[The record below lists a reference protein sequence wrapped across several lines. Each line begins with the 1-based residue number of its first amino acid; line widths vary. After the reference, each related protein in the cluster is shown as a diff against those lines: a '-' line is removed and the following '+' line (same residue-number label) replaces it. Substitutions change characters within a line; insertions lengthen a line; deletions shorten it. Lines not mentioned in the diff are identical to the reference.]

1 MFDLQRNGH
10 PNTTVD
16 NDGQFAFIL
25 QQELRSFQNP
35 DKHQAAVPIS
45 VISAINKRKSL
56 KLEQATAQLTTL
68 GIFFAMRSCEY
79 LKVHQS
85 EQQRTDIIRLRNIQ
99 FFRDSEQLDHS
110 NIELEYLDCVSI
122 TFKRQ
127 KKDKKMDR
135 ITQMASG
142 DGTLCPV

>member
-1 MFDLQRNGH
+1 MQ
-10 PNTTVD
+10 
-16 NDGQFAFIL
+16 
-25 QQELRSFQNP
+25 
-35 DKHQAAVPIS
+35 
-45 VISAINKRKSL
+45 
-56 KLEQATAQLTTL
+56 
-68 GIFFAMRSCEY
+68 SCEY

-85 EQQRTDIIRLRNIQ
+85 EQQKTDIIRLRNIR

-122 TFKRQ
+122 TFERQ